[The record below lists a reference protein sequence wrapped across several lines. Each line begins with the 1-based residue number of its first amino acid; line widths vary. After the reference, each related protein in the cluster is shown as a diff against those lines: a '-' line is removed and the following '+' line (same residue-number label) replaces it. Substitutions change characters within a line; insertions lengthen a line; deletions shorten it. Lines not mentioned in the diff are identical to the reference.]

1 MLQFEMPISVAGKD
15 VAVRPSIGIALSGSG
30 PEGATDADGLLRNAD
45 AAMYICKRE
54 GGSGYRPFEL
64 SMLES
69 VIERLE
75 LRAELERAIK
85 ERQFELH
92 FQPVVRLTDGSVAG
106 MEALVRWHHP
116 TRGLVQPGQFVPL
129 AEEMGLIVELGRWV
143 LRESCQHAARLR
155 ETGEADADFTI
166 AVNLSVKQLQ
176 HPNVIAD
183 VRAALEDSGI
193 DPRMLVLE
201 ITETVMMADYELA
214 SRRLHQLK
222 DLGVRI
228 AMDDFGTGYSSLSY
242 LSRFPVDILKMD
254 RSFLSANASPQTANL
269 AAAIVALGESL
280 ELEVIAE
287 GIELSDQYQALRT
300 LGCDLGQG
308 FFIARPMDIAATREW
323 LADAER
329 AAKRDDQLDAA

>member
-1 MLQFEMPISVAGKD
+1 
-15 VAVRPSIGIALSGSG
+15 
-30 PEGATDADGLLRNAD
+30 
-45 AAMYICKRE
+45 
-54 GGSGYRPFEL
+54 
-64 SMLES
+64 
-69 VIERLE
+69 
-75 LRAELERAIK
+75 
-85 ERQFELH
+85 
-92 FQPVVRLTDGSVAG
+92 
-106 MEALVRWHHP
+106 
-116 TRGLVQPGQFVPL
+116 
-129 AEEMGLIVELGRWV
+129 
-143 LRESCQHAARLR
+143 
-155 ETGEADADFTI
+155 
-166 AVNLSVKQLQ
+166 
-176 HPNVIAD
+176 
-183 VRAALEDSGI
+183 
-193 DPRMLVLE
+193 
-201 ITETVMMADYELA
+201 MMADYELA